1 MNVARIASV
10 ATASPPHDI
19 AQRDAKAIA
28 AAAFAG
34 LDGVDRLLDVFDTTG
49 VGRRQLCVD
58 PGWFGESHSFGERN
72 ARWQREAARL
82 ACCAASRAVERADVR
97 ADDIGCV
104 VVLASTGIATP
115 SLDVDVMQHLGLPAR
130 GVAHE
135 TIFGR
140 GCAGG
145 AVGLARGADHAVAH
159 PGRAALVVAV
169 ELCSLV
175 RDVGDT
181 EPTDLVG
188 AALFGDG
195 AAAVV
200 VSTDGDGPAIV
211 GTDHVTL
218 PDTLG
223 AMGWE
228 VGDDGLGLVLDRNVP
243 ALVLRNLA
251 SVVDSACAGWGIG
264 RDDVDEVIAHPGSA
278 RVLDAV
284 ERALALPPDALDDA
298 RAVLADH
305 GNMSAPTV
313 WFVLERTWR
322 RLAAGGAEGTRALLC
337 AMGPG
342 FSVELVQLRW

>member
-1 MNVARIASV
+1 VSVARIASV

-19 AQRDAKAIA
+19 AQHEAKAVA

-34 LDGVDRLLDVFDTTG
+34 VDGVERLLEVFDTTG
-49 VGRRQLCVD
+49 VRNRQLCVE
-58 PGWFGESHSFGERN
+58 PGWFTEPHSFGERN
-72 ARWQREAARL
+72 ARWRREAARL
-82 ACCAASRAVERADVR
+82 ACCAASRAVERAGVHRD
-97 ADDIGCV
+97 AIGCV
-104 VVLASTGIATP
+104 VVVSSTGIATP
-115 SLDVDVMQHLGLPAR
+115 SLDVDVMQHLGLPAS

-145 AVGLARGADHAVAH
+145 AVGLARGRDFAVAT
-159 PGRAALVVAV
+159 PGRAALVVTV

-181 EPTDLVG
+181 GPTDLVG
-188 AALFGDG
+188 AALFADG

-200 VSTDGDGPAIV
+200 ISTAAGGPAIA
-211 GTDHVTL
+211 GTEHVTL
-218 PDTLG
+218 PDTHD
-223 AMGWE
+223 AMGWD
-228 VGDDGLGLVLDRNVP
+228 VGDTGLGLILDRNVP

-251 SVVDSACAGWGIG
+251 AAVDTACAGWGIG
-264 RDDVDEVIAHPGSA
+264 RGEIDEVIAHPGSA

-284 ERALALPPDALDDA
+284 ERALALPAHALDDA

-313 WFVLERTWR
+313 WFVLERTWQR
-322 RLAAGGAEGTRALLC
+322 IAAGEAGGTHALLC
-337 AMGPG
+337 SMGPG
-342 FSVELVQLRW
+342 FSIELVHLRW